1 MMSRHTLQC
10 IGTSTT
16 GRSDSKGTCATQH
29 ETGEPARRPSEFLHR
44 NSGSVVRP
52 VPKAGTKDQRMTKT
66 TATSSP
72 KAKQNGS
79 CTMRHRSGKQTVVD
93 KVKVKN
99 RNTVSFLHSLG
110 ERARSTHGAESR
122 HAAVKQPVPA
132 APLQPPLSSLV
143 GTMRPPLSSP
153 PPALAEEGEEQVG
166 TAAVVGPPLVPLVVP
181 SPPSLEVRAHSRGA
195 PDAKG
200 GLQGG
205 QSPSEEEDDDEE
217 EEGDDEDEESSD
229 ENQEPQRTAPLEL
242 MAEFLK
248 AVMEKDYLLSQ
259 KLCQMILI
267 YEPENP
273 EARLFLP
280 LIEERLL
287 MAQEAEEERKKEE
300 EEKGSSS
307 GEDEEDEEEDDTS
320 DDDDGGGDDTDDD
333 SSEGDTDGSGSS
345 SSSSSEEEDEEDSNT
360 DVRRSGEEQERCK
373 RAAVLP

>member
-72 KAKQNGS
+72 KAKQNG
-79 CTMRHRSGKQTVVD
+79 
-93 KVKVKN
+93 
-99 RNTVSFLHSLG
+99 LG